1 MSPKLEDKPDQELSV
16 DFILA
21 QVGRQ
26 QHKRAH
32 DLLEAL
38 GLYQGQP
45 RLLRVL
51 WEGEGPTQSELAGRV
66 RVRPATMSKMLQRM
80 EEAGFVERRRDR
92 ADQRMVRVY
101 LTEAGHDVQERV
113 QQVWAQMERE
123 VLEGFDEQECRQ
135 LRGYLLRIREN
146 LREKENQP
154 LHRASHRRQRD
165 IDKRGVEH

>member
-1 MSPKLEDKPDQELSV
+1 MSPELDHKPDDELPV

-32 DLLEAL
+32 DLLEGL
-38 GLYQGQP
+38 GLYHGQP

-51 WEGEGPTQSELAGRV
+51 WEEEGPTQSELAGRV
-66 RVRPATMSKMLQRM
+66 RVRPATMTKMLQRM
-80 EEAGFVERRRDR
+80 EEAGFVERRRDS
-92 ADQRMVRVY
+92 ADQRVVRVY
-101 LTEAGHDVQERV
+101 LTETGHDIQERV

-123 VLEGFDEQECRQ
+123 VLEGFDEDERRQ

-146 LREKENQP
+146 LREKENKQ
-154 LHRASHRRQRD
+154 LHRGSQRRHR
-165 IDKRGVEH
+165 GS